1 MDTSHED
8 DGSAK
13 AVWNGVAGQNW
24 VEAQSLLDGLFQGF
38 EDRLTADCV
47 DQGARRVLDVGCGTG
62 ATTLAV
68 AQALGPDGG
77 RCTGLDISQPM
88 IALARDRAARAG
100 SKADFI
106 CADAEDYPLD
116 TGRYDRIVSRFG
128 VMFFADPV
136 RAFANLR
143 RATRRGGQLGVIAW
157 RAPEENPFMT
167 AAERAARPLLPETGT
182 APLPPTGQFAFA
194 DNEKVR
200 ASLAGSGW
208 SQVRIEPLDI
218 ACTLPEAQLEAWFTR
233 LGPLGRILPG
243 LEPGRRAAVLEAVRE
258 GYAPFVAGGTVQF
271 TAACWMI
278 GGVNE

>member
-1 MDTSHED
+1 MDTAHED

-24 VEAQSLLDGLFQGF
+24 VEAQSLLDGLFRGF
-38 EDRLTADCV
+38 EDRLVADCLE
-47 DQGARRVLDVGCGTG
+47 QGARDVLDVGCGTG
-62 ATTLAV
+62 ATTLAL
-68 AQALGPDGG
+68 ARRRGETG
-77 RCTGLDISQPM
+77 RCTGIDISQPM

-100 SKADFI
+100 AKADFI

-116 TGRYDRIVSRFG
+116 AGHYDRIVSRFG

-143 RATRRGGQLGVIAW
+143 RATRQGGQLGVIAW
-157 RAPEENPFMT
+157 RAPEDNPFMT
-167 AAERAARPLLPETGT
+167 AAERAARPFLPQTQA

-194 DNEKVR
+194 DAGRVR
-200 ASLAGSGW
+200 AILDESGW

-218 ACTLPEAQLEAWFTR
+218 ACTLPERQLETWFTR
-233 LGPLGRILPG
+233 LGPLGRILPDLDDAG
-243 LEPGRRAAVLEAVRE
+243 RAAVLEAVLE
-258 GYAPFVAGGTVQF
+258 GYAPFIAAGTVRF

>member
-1 MDTSHED
+1 MDETEAPD
-8 DGSAK
+8 DTAK
-13 AVWNGVAGQNW
+13 AIWNGVAGQNW
-24 VEAQSLLDGLFQGF
+24 VEAQSLLDGMFQGF
-38 EDRLTADCV
+38 EDRLAADCAE
-47 DQGARRVLDVGCGTG
+47 QGARYVLDVGCGTG
-62 ATTLAV
+62 ATTLAI
-68 AQALGPDGG
+68 ARRSDEAGTS
-77 RCTGLDISQPM
+77 TGIDISQPM
-88 IALARDRAARAG
+88 ITLARERAARAG
-100 SKADFI
+100 AKADFI

-136 RAFANLR
+136 RAFTNLR

-167 AAERAARPLLPETGT
+167 AAERAARPFLPQTQE

-194 DNEKVR
+194 DAGRVR
-200 ASLAGSGW
+200 AILDESGW

-218 ACTLPEAQLEAWFTR
+218 VCTLPETQLETWFTR

-243 LEPGRRAAVLEAVRE
+243 LGDASRAAVLDAVRQ
-258 GYAPFVAGGTVQF
+258 GYAPFIAGGTVRF